1 MLPVDK
7 GLNLEKHA
15 DEIGPAHVC
24 SKHNRVICRYMC
36 AFAVME
42 IILAGS
48 LRHVNVGP
56 RVFCIFVL
64 APGGSAKTKRVR
76 SVHS

>member
-48 LRHVNVGP
+48 VLRNYWRRASTAGFP
-56 RVFCIFVL
+56 TNDYAL
-64 APGGSAKTKRVR
+64 AGAVASKY
-76 SVHS
+76 S